1 MQGAVFTA
9 VHRRC
14 ALGPESI
21 GYVAWLL
28 AGVTTM
34 AISRLI
40 NLKRSN
46 EFGEQHGFGYGDEC
60 AYGLK
65 TKPRADS
72 YTRNSNENSNS

>member
-46 EFGEQHGFGYGDEC
+46 EFGE
-60 AYGLK
+60 
-65 TKPRADS
+65 
-72 YTRNSNENSNS
+72 